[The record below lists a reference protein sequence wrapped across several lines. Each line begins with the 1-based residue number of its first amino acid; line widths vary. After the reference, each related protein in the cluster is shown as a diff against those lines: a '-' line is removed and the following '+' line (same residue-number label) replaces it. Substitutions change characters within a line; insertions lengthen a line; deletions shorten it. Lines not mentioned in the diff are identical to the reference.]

1 MPILSE
7 KGKRQLLQTL
17 QPVSMDLSPNPT
29 FGEAYDAAFQFV
41 RDEERSIS
49 SEFNNQAYFNR
60 RETVNQLKHDG
71 MDLQA
76 YTNVYG
82 DFNYDRFAEETGLVK
97 TDREI
102 YDERVEMLRVRRQR
116 NQDVI
121 DRGSGVA
128 QFLGMGASYML
139 DPINLSTL
147 PFGGINATT
156 KSLSVLGRV
165 MVGARNTAGIA
176 LASEL
181 AIQPFVYSHKQSIES
196 PYGIDDVMRVLGV
209 TTLTAGILGGG
220 AQGIAGYLSKTAD
233 KSSQYLKQSA
243 FPQAPYKFEPMT
255 VNGKPVGVPTTKNI
269 EQVKAEILNRETSRL
284 TAIAGDR
291 LTVAERKA
299 LRGELRSLERRL
311 KLDLEKVSK
320 KASKETKALKKT
332 KDKKKVKAV
341 ADAEKK
347 ALRDKYNPLI
357 ERTKQQINKDAEALA
372 AQSQL
377 ERIKQGQVPKLQE
390 KVQKELDDWISKR
403 TSAEERAVY
412 AIETFAENLRLQKGF
427 RAEEIPLKAYE
438 AYATGA
444 TKSLDEA
451 ATIAIKDIDKAIAD
465 ATDATRRIELEN
477 IKKQL
482 ETTTNL
488 EQTFKDIFKSNID
501 KDLKIIAN
509 NELMAKEFNARTV
522 RTSELKELPQ
532 TPAPTAKTTPL
543 QGQALEDAG
552 NKAQYNRE
560 IEVYNTL
567 EAKYAIV
574 LDDDGLPQLIN
585 ADNIVKQLDDDLD
598 GLESIMRCS
607 RG

>member
-17 QPVSMDLSPNPT
+17 QPASIDLSPNPT
-29 FGEAYDAAFQFV
+29 FGETYDAAYQFV

-49 SEFNNQAYFNR
+49 SEFNNQAYFDR
-60 RETVNQLKHDG
+60 RETVSQLKHDG
-71 MDLQA
+71 MDLKSYA
-76 YTNVYG
+76 NVYG

-102 YDERVEMLRVRRQR
+102 YDERVEMLRVRREK
-116 NQDVI
+116 NQDVME
-121 DRGSGVA
+121 RGSGFA

-139 DPINLSTL
+139 DPITLSTL
-147 PFGGINATT
+147 PFGGVGATA
-156 KSLSVLGRV
+156 KSLSVLSRA

-181 AIQPFVYSHKQSIES
+181 AIQPLVYSHKQSIES
-196 PYGIDDVMRVLGV
+196 PYGTDDVMRVLGV

-220 AQGIAGYLSKTAD
+220 VQGIAGYLSKTAS
-233 KSSQYLKQSA
+233 KSSQYLEQSA
-243 FPQAPYKFEPMT
+243 FPQAPYKFKPMT
-255 VNGKPVGVPTTKNI
+255 VNGKPVGVPTVKNI
-269 EQVKAEILNRETSRL
+269 EQVKAKILNKEVSKL
-284 TAIAGDR
+284 TATAGDR
-291 LTVAERKA
+291 LTVPERKA
-299 LRGELRSLERRL
+299 LKGDLRSLERRL
-311 KLDLEKVSK
+311 KLDLEKVGK

-341 ADAEKK
+341 ADAEKQ

-357 ERTKQQINKDAEALA
+357 ERAKQQINKDAEALA

-390 KVQKELDDWISKR
+390 KVQKELDAWIAKR
-403 TSAEERAVY
+403 TTGEERAVY

-444 TKSLDEA
+444 TKTLDEA
-451 ATIAIKDIDKAIAD
+451 ATIAIKDIDNALAD
-465 ATDATRRIELEN
+465 ATDVARRTKLED

-482 ETTTNL
+482 ETTSDL

-509 NELMAKEFNARTV
+509 NEQMAKEFNARTV

-560 IEVYNTL
+560 IEAYNTL
-567 EAKYAIV
+567 ENKYAIV
-574 LDDDGLPQLIN
+574 LDDDGLPQVVN